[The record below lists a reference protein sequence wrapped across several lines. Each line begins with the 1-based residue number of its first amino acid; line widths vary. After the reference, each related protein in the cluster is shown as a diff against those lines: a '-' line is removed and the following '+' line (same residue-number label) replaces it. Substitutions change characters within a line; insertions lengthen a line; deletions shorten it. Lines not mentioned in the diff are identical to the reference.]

1 MKVLETPNGT
11 QRRTGNPCLQ
21 HSSGL
26 LQAVCA
32 HIRAVPASLKFTLGC
47 WGARCSGGNTL
58 HRWPVSPAWPWGCCS
73 SLQLL
78 PLTNTTYR
86 LLLWIIPVPPAT
98 DHPWLAQAPPH
109 SSSHPSSSHPSS
121 RHGTYGPQA
130 RESKQNQAALSKGR
144 QKTATIAPGL
154 EQNCHLLPQ
163 KSQNRSQPGAGKN
176 NILS

>member
-32 HIRAVPASLKFTLGC
+32 QTELCQPAWSLLWDAGEQDAAEETLCTGDLPALHGHGAAAVPYSSFPCQTQHTGSFCGLFQ
-47 WGARCSGGNTL
+47 
-58 HRWPVSPAWPWGCCS
+58 
-73 SLQLL
+73 SLQ
-78 PLTNTTYR
+78 
-86 LLLWIIPVPPAT
+86 PA
-98 DHPWLAQAPPH
+98 DHPWFAQAPPH
-109 SSSHPSSSHPSS
+109 SSSHPSS

-130 RESKQNQAALSKGR
+130 REPKQNQAASSKGR